1 MLLLFYYLLLEAN
14 KANLVF
20 QGLRNFTIFAQSFNE
35 RNNLAKKKNIIL
47 GVILL
52 LLMFG
57 CSSSIDTTKFN
68 AEDYYN
74 YIMKLYNDEDY
85 DKAILEFQSF
95 LLQYSGSA
103 FNDKAQYYLAMT
115 YSKRGQHLLAAYEF
129 SKLIRNIPASSFVP
143 DSQFMLADSYFQLS
157 PPYPLDQAYTKK
169 AVDEFQ
175 AFIDFFPSNP
185 KVEEAEK
192 KIKILNEKLAQKEYE
207 GAIIYEKMEYEKAA
221 IKYYSSVAEVYHDTK
236 YAPMA
241 IYQKVKLEV
250 KKGMNNE
257 ALADI
262 SIFMNRYPDNS
273 YATELKNIESTLNS
287 TAKK

>member
-1 MLLLFYYLLLEAN
+1 M
-14 KANLVF
+14 V
-20 QGLRNFTIFAQSFNE
+20 
-35 RNNLAKKKNIIL
+35 
-47 GVILL
+47 
-52 LLMFG
+52 FG

-85 DKAILEFQSF
+85 EKAVTEFQSF

-103 FNDKAQYYLAMT
+103 YNDDGQYYLAMT
-115 YSKRGQHLLAAYEF
+115 YFKRNQYLLAAYEF
-129 SKLIRNIPASSFVP
+129 SKLIRNIPASPFVP
-143 DSQFMLADSYFQLS
+143 DSQFMLAESYFQLS
-157 PPYPLDQAYTKK
+157 PPSPLDQAYTKK
-169 AVDEFQ
+169 AVEEFQ

-185 KVEEAEK
+185 KIEEAEK
-192 KIKILNEKLAQKEYE
+192 KIKIMNEKLAQKDYE
-207 GAIIYEKMEYEKAA
+207 SAIIYEKMEYEKAA
-221 IKYYSSVAEVYHDTK
+221 IKYYSGVAETYHDTK

-241 IYQKVKLEV
+241 LYKKVKLEI

-262 SIFMNRYPDNS
+262 SVFMNRYSNDPS
-273 YATELKNIESTLNS
+273 AAELKDLEAKLNS